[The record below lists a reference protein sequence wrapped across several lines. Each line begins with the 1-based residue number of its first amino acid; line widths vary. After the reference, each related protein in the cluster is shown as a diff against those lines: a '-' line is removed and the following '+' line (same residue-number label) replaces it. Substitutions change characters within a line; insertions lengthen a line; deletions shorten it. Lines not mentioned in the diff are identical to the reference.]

1 MEIGTERNQ
10 MLDLMLRPA
19 FWVEEGI
26 IRHMNTAAA
35 SLLLSEGMAV
45 EGLIA
50 SAREEYAQLSE
61 GCLHLQLCIGG
72 QNVGATVVCQAGGQ
86 LFLPETFP
94 ISAQLRSLSL
104 TAMQLREPL
113 SGLMAINE
121 QILLSADPEYAAL
134 ANRRQHQLLRIIS
147 NMSDA
152 AQYADPDRC
161 HKEYTEVC
169 GFLEEILEKADT
181 LMQHINIR
189 IDSNIPREN
198 IYTLV
203 DREQL
208 ERAVYNLLSN
218 AAKFGQSTGSIQVRL
233 VRRGQKLYL
242 SVQSSGAA
250 PAAGN
255 FYDRF
260 LREPMPE
267 DPAQGIGLG
276 MMLIRSVAANH
287 GGAVL
292 VDHPDADHTR
302 VTLSLAICHGKGDLV
317 RSPVLRLDYAGERD
331 HGLLELSDVLPAE
344 LYAME

>member
-19 FWVEEGI
+19 FWVEEGV

-50 SAREEYAQLSE
+50 SALEEYAQLSE

-72 QNVGATVVCQAGGQ
+72 QNMGATVICREGGQ
-86 LFLPETFP
+86 LFLPDTLDT
-94 ISAQLRSLSL
+94 SAQFQSLSL

-113 SGLMAINE
+113 SGLNAIIE
-121 QILLSADPEYAAL
+121 SILPSADPEYAAM
-134 ANRRQHQLLRIIS
+134 ANRRMHQLLRIIG

-169 GFLEEILEKADT
+169 GFLEELLEKAEG
-181 LMQHINIR
+181 LMQHIGIH
-189 IDSNIPREN
+189 IESNIPRES
-198 IYTLV
+198 IYTLI

-218 AAKFGQSTGSIQVRL
+218 AAKFGQSKGNIQVRL

-242 SVQSSGAA
+242 SVQSSGNSS
-250 PAAGN
+250 AAGS
-255 FYDRF
+255 FSPF
-260 LREPMPE
+260 
-267 DPAQGIGLG
+267 
-276 MMLIRSVAANH
+276 SV
-287 GGAVL
+287 L
-292 VDHPDADHTR
+292 SR
-302 VTLSLAICHGKGDLV
+302 VKLSKSISA
-317 RSPVLRLDYAGERD
+317 
-331 HGLLELSDVLPAE
+331 
-344 LYAME
+344 